1 MNGKRFRAA
10 APLLVLCLAA
20 GGCMVT
26 SSKYEI
32 KTKEADALR
41 DAVAAANKE
50 RTVLE
55 AKNDALRKQL
65 ADAKDAETALSARVQ
80 AQEAEIRR
88 IGEDLASARKNY
100 EGTRITREQFIT
112 ELLEKEKATGKRIQD
127 LNEKAQACEL
137 ALSTLRKESAA
148 RDTDLAMLSKSA
160 EKPED
165 AEALKRERDILL
177 GRVERLTEERRQ
189 EEKRREDRFAALSEA
204 IGRLS
209 RGASVTPMGPALA
222 VVLPENVLFAKG
234 KTTVSDAGRKII
246 SEVGKAASEF
256 PTASILL
263 STGGKK
269 VAGEI
274 RTVLAGAGKIPEDR
288 IILKLNDKEKGA
300 DLLLLVP

>member
-1 MNGKRFRAA
+1 
-10 APLLVLCLAA
+10 
-20 GGCMVT
+20 MVT

-88 IGEDLASARKNY
+88 IGEDLASARTNY
-100 EGTRITREQFIT
+100 EGTRITREQFIS

-137 ALSTLRKESAA
+137 ALSTLRNESAA
-148 RDTDLAMLSKSA
+148 RDTDLAMLSKSV
-160 EKPED
+160 EKPGD

-177 GRVERLTEERRQ
+177 GRVERLTEERTQ

-204 IGRLS
+204 IRKLS
-209 RGASVTPMGPALA
+209 RGASVTPMGPALG

-246 SEVGKAASEF
+246 AEVGKAASEF